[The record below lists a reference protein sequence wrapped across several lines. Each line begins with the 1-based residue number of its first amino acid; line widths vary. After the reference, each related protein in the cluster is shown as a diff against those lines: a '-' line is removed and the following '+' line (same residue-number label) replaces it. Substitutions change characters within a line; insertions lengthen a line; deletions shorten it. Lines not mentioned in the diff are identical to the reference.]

1 MTRHELVS
9 RIKARRTFL
18 CIGLDPD
25 IAKLPAH
32 LTRDAEGVYR
42 FCSAIIAATHHLC
55 VAYKPNLAF
64 FEALGPEGLEALT
77 RLRSEIPADVL
88 TIADA
93 KRGDIG
99 NTSAMYAQ
107 AFYDRMGFD
116 AITLSPYM
124 GQDSISPFLGRKGK
138 WAVILMLTSNSG
150 ANDFQMLKLA
160 TGEALFERV
169 LRVSSEWGT
178 PDDTMYVVGA
188 TQAKLLRSVRAI
200 VPHHFLLVPGVGA
213 QGGSIEDVAEYGMN
227 RDCGLLVNA
236 SRSIIY
242 ASGGADFAQAA
253 HMAAQRMQAEMDV
266 LLQRHRII

>member
-88 TIADA
+88 TIADDNE
-93 KRGDIG
+93 GC
-99 NTSAMYAQ
+99 S
-107 AFYDRMGFD
+107 
-116 AITLSPYM
+116 
-124 GQDSISPFLGRKGK
+124 
-138 WAVILMLTSNSG
+138 VSN
-150 ANDFQMLKLA
+150 
-160 TGEALFERV
+160 
-169 LRVSSEWGT
+169 GT
-178 PDDTMYVVGA
+178 C
-188 TQAKLLRSVRAI
+188 S
-200 VPHHFLLVPGVGA
+200 
-213 QGGSIEDVAEYGMN
+213 
-227 RDCGLLVNA
+227 
-236 SRSIIY
+236 
-242 ASGGADFAQAA
+242 
-253 HMAAQRMQAEMDV
+253 
-266 LLQRHRII
+266 